1 MAEIRKIIFI
11 KNAVETLGY
20 FSEQIAREL
29 ERNGYETC
37 FIDYERMYESMDEM
51 LHFLEREET
60 ALVTFNF
67 IGLRGES
74 VFQTESGRSIWQEEN
89 LPILNILVDHP
100 LYYHSCLKEAG
111 ERMRVFCV
119 DREHVGYVRRFY
131 PGVKVEFLPLAGN
144 ELFVSQK
151 DGEHGIHRTHC
162 EDVPEP
168 VLYGQRT
175 FDLVFAANYVS
186 MEMLEEKV
194 KALDDDY
201 RIFYRRIT
209 EDLIADPAQSVDAVM
224 ERHIRNELGAVPE
237 EQLCAAMSG
246 MIWIDLF
253 ARSYFREKVVQTL
266 ADAGII
272 VRVFGA
278 DWEKIH
284 CKKPQ
289 NVRTS
294 GGKVNSAA
302 CVQAMRDARIALNV
316 MPWFKDG
323 AHDRVFTA
331 MLQGTAALTD
341 DSRYLREECRDG
353 ENICFYS
360 LRALEQLPD
369 QVVRLLDDPLWTA
382 ELAERGYCMAAEQHR
397 WKNRAGLL
405 MQTLCN
411 IDKYN

>member
-1 MAEIRKIIFI
+1 MRWRRWDIFP
-11 KNAVETLGY
+11 NRLHENWRG
-20 FSEQIAREL
+20 
-29 ERNGYETC
+29 TC
-37 FIDYERMYESMDEM
+37 FIDYERMYESMDVM
-51 LHFLEREET
+51 LHFLDREET

-67 IGLRGES
+67 IGLRGEA

-89 LPILNILVDHP
+89 LPVLNILVDHP

-131 PGVKVEFLPLAGN
+131 PGLKVEFLPLAGN
-144 ELFVSQK
+144 ELLFSHG
-151 DGEHGIHRTHC
+151 DGEHGTHRV
-162 EDVPEP
+162 DVPEP
-168 VLYGQRT
+168 VPYGRRT
-175 FDLVFAANYVS
+175 VDLVFTANYVS

-253 ARSYFREKVVQTL
+253 IRSYVREKVVQTL

-331 MLQGTAALTD
+331 MLQGTVALTD

-369 QVVRLLDDPLWTA
+369 QVVSLLEDPVRMA
-382 ELAERGYCMAAEQHR
+382 ELAERGYRMAEKRHR

-405 MQTLCN
+405 MQALRD
-411 IDKYN
+411 IDK

>member
-20 FSEQIAREL
+20 FSEQIALEL

-67 IGLRGES
+67 IGLRGEA

-131 PGVKVEFLPLAGN
+131 PGVKVKFLPLAGN
-144 ELFVSQK
+144 ELLFSHG
-151 DGEHGIHRTHC
+151 DGEHGTHRA
-162 EDVPEP
+162 DVPEP
-168 VLYGQRT
+168 VPYGRRT

-194 KALDDDY
+194 KALDEDY
-201 RIFYRRIT
+201 RIFYRWIT
-209 EDLIADPAQSVDAVM
+209 EDLIADPTQSVDAVM
-224 ERHIRNELGAVPE
+224 ERHIRDELGAVPE

-253 ARSYFREKVVQTL
+253 VRSYVREKVVQTL

-302 CVQAMRDARIALNV
+302 CVQAMRDSRIALNV

-331 MLQGTAALTD
+331 MLQGTVALTD

-369 QVVRLLDDPLWTA
+369 QVVSLLEDSVRMA
-382 ELAERGYCMAAEQHR
+382 ELAERGYRMAEKRHR

-405 MQTLCN
+405 MQALRD
-411 IDKYN
+411 IDK

>member
-20 FSEQIAREL
+20 FSEQIALEL

-37 FIDYERMYESMDEM
+37 FIDYERMYESMDAM
-51 LHFLEREET
+51 LHFMDREET

-67 IGLRGES
+67 IGLRGEA
-74 VFQTESGRSIWQEEN
+74 VFQTESGCSIWQEEN
-89 LPILNILVDHP
+89 LPVLNILVDHP

-144 ELFVSQK
+144 ELLFSQG
-151 DGEHGIHRTHC
+151 DGEHRMYRA
-162 EDVPEP
+162 DVPEP
-168 VLYGQRT
+168 VPYGRRT
-175 FDLVFAANYVS
+175 VDLVFTANYVS

-224 ERHIRNELGAVPE
+224 ERHIRDELGAVPE

-253 ARSYFREKVVQTL
+253 IRSYFREKVVQTL

-360 LRALEQLPD
+360 LRALQQLPD
-369 QVVRLLDDPLWTA
+369 QVVSLLEDPVRTA
-382 ELAERGYCMAAEQHR
+382 ELAERGYRMAAERHG

-405 MQTLCN
+405 MQALRN
-411 IDKYN
+411 IDK

>member
-20 FSEQIAREL
+20 FSEQIALEL

-111 ERMRVFCV
+111 ERMWVFCV

-331 MLQGTAALTD
+331 MLQGTAVLTD

-360 LRALEQLPD
+360 LRALQQLPD
-369 QVVRLLDDPLWTA
+369 QVVSLLEDPVRMA
-382 ELAERGYCMAAEQHR
+382 ELAERGYRMAEKRHR

-405 MQTLCN
+405 MQALRD
-411 IDKYN
+411 IDK

>member
-20 FSEQIAREL
+20 FSEQIALEL

-67 IGLRGES
+67 IGLRGEA

-131 PGVKVEFLPLAGN
+131 PGVMVEFLPLAGN

-168 VLYGQRT
+168 VLYGQRI

-194 KALDDDY
+194 KALDEDY
-201 RIFYRRIT
+201 RIFYRRIM

-224 ERHIRNELGAVPE
+224 ERHIRDELGAVPE

-253 ARSYFREKVVQTL
+253 VRSYFREKVVQTL

-331 MLQGTAALTD
+331 MLQGTAVLTD

-360 LRALEQLPD
+360 LRALQQLPD
-369 QVVRLLDDPLWTA
+369 QVVSLLEDPVRMA
-382 ELAERGYCMAAEQHR
+382 ELAERGYRMAEKRHR

-405 MQTLCN
+405 MQALRN
-411 IDKYN
+411 IDK

>member
-20 FSEQIAREL
+20 FSEQIALEL

-67 IGLRGES
+67 IGLRGEA

-131 PGVKVEFLPLAGN
+131 PGVKVKFLPLAGN
-144 ELFVSQK
+144 ELLFSHG
-151 DGEHGIHRTHC
+151 DGEHGTHRA
-162 EDVPEP
+162 DVPEP
-168 VLYGQRT
+168 VPYGRRI

-194 KALDDDY
+194 KALDEDY
-201 RIFYRRIT
+201 RIFYRWIT
-209 EDLIADPAQSVDAVM
+209 EDLIADPTQSVDAVM
-224 ERHIRNELGAVPE
+224 ERHIRDELGAVPE

-253 ARSYFREKVVQTL
+253 VRSYFREKVVQTL

-272 VRVFGA
+272 VRVFGS

-331 MLQGTAALTD
+331 MLQGTVALTD

-360 LRALEQLPD
+360 LRALQQLPD
-369 QVVRLLDDPLWTA
+369 QVVSLLEDPVRMA
-382 ELAERGYCMAAEQHR
+382 VLAERGYRMAEMRHR

-405 MQTLCN
+405 MQALRN
-411 IDKYN
+411 IYK

>member
-20 FSEQIAREL
+20 FSEQIALEL

-37 FIDYERMYESMDEM
+37 FIDYERMYESMDAM
-51 LHFLEREET
+51 LHFMDREET

-67 IGLRGES
+67 IGLRGEA

-89 LPILNILVDHP
+89 LPVLNILVDHP

-144 ELFVSQK
+144 ELLFSHG
-151 DGEHGIHRTHC
+151 DGEHRMYRA
-162 EDVPEP
+162 DVPEP
-168 VLYGQRT
+168 VPYGRRT
-175 FDLVFAANYVS
+175 VDLVFTANYVS

-224 ERHIRNELGAVPE
+224 ERHIRDELGAVPE

-253 ARSYFREKVVQTL
+253 IRSYFREKVVQTL

-272 VRVFGA
+272 VRAFGA

-341 DSRYLREECRDG
+341 DSRYLREECQDG

-360 LRALEQLPD
+360 LRALQQLPD
-369 QVVRLLDDPLWTA
+369 QVVSLLEDPVRTA
-382 ELAERGYCMAAEQHR
+382 ELAERGYRMAAERHR

-405 MQTLCN
+405 MQALRN
-411 IDKYN
+411 IDK

>member
-20 FSEQIAREL
+20 FSEQI
-29 ERNGYETC
+29 ETC
-37 FIDYERMYESMDEM
+37 FIDYERMYESMDVM
-51 LHFLEREET
+51 LHFLDREET

-67 IGLRGES
+67 IGLRGEA

-89 LPILNILVDHP
+89 LPVLNILVDHP

-144 ELFVSQK
+144 ELLFLHG
-151 DGEHGIHRTHC
+151 DGEHGTHRA
-162 EDVPEP
+162 DVPEP
-168 VLYGQRT
+168 VPYGRRT
-175 FDLVFAANYVS
+175 VDLVFTANYVS

-194 KALDDDY
+194 KALDDDC

-253 ARSYFREKVVQTL
+253 VRSYFREKVVQTL

-331 MLQGTAALTD
+331 MLQGTAVLTD

-360 LRALEQLPD
+360 LRALQQLPD
-369 QVVRLLDDPLWTA
+369 QVVSLLEDPVRMA
-382 ELAERGYCMAAEQHR
+382 ELAERGYRMAEKRHR

-405 MQTLCN
+405 MQALRD
-411 IDKYN
+411 IDK

>member
-20 FSEQIAREL
+20 FSEQIALEL

-67 IGLRGES
+67 IGLRGEA

-144 ELFVSQK
+144 ELLLSDG
-151 DGEHGIHRTHC
+151 DGEHGTHRA
-162 EDVPEP
+162 DVPEP
-168 VLYGQRT
+168 VPYGRRT

-194 KALDDDY
+194 KALDEDY

-294 GGKVNSAA
+294 GEKVNSAA

-331 MLQGTAALTD
+331 MLQGTAVLTD

-369 QVVRLLDDPLWTA
+369 QVVSLLEDPVRMA
-382 ELAERGYCMAAEQHR
+382 ELAERGYRMAEKRHR

-405 MQTLCN
+405 MQALRD
-411 IDKYN
+411 IDK

>member
-20 FSEQIAREL
+20 FSEQIALEL

-67 IGLRGES
+67 IGLRGEA

-144 ELFVSQK
+144 ELLLSDG
-151 DGEHGIHRTHC
+151 DGEHGTHRA
-162 EDVPEP
+162 DVPEP

-194 KALDDDY
+194 KALDEDY

-253 ARSYFREKVVQTL
+253 VRSYFREKVVQTL

-331 MLQGTAALTD
+331 MLQGTVALTD

-360 LRALEQLPD
+360 LRALQQLPD
-369 QVVRLLDDPLWTA
+369 QVVSLLEDPVRMA
-382 ELAERGYCMAAEQHR
+382 ELAERGYRMAEKRHR

-405 MQTLCN
+405 MQALRN
-411 IDKYN
+411 IDK

>member
-20 FSEQIAREL
+20 FSGQIALEL
-29 ERNGYETC
+29 ERNGYEIC
-37 FIDYERMYESMDEM
+37 FIDYERMYESMDAM
-51 LHFLEREET
+51 LHFLDREET

-67 IGLRGES
+67 IGLRGET

-89 LPILNILVDHP
+89 LPVLNILVDHP

-131 PGVKVEFLPLAGN
+131 PGLKVEFLPLAGN
-144 ELFVSQK
+144 ELLFSHG
-151 DGEHGIHRTHC
+151 DGEHGTHRA
-162 EDVPEP
+162 DVPEP
-168 VLYGQRT
+168 VPYGRRT
-175 FDLVFAANYVS
+175 VDLVFTANYVS

-194 KALDDDY
+194 KALDEDY

-224 ERHIRNELGAVPE
+224 ERHIRDELGAVPE

-253 ARSYFREKVVQTL
+253 IRSYFREKVVQTL

-294 GGKVNSAA
+294 GGKVDSAA

-331 MLQGTAALTD
+331 MLQGTAAFTD

-369 QVVRLLDDPLWTA
+369 RVVSLLEDPVRTA
-382 ELAERGYCMAAEQHR
+382 ELAERGYRMAKKRHT

-405 MQTLCN
+405 MQTFHN
-411 IDKYN
+411 IDK

>member
-20 FSEQIAREL
+20 FSEQIALEL

-331 MLQGTAALTD
+331 MLQGTAVLTD

-360 LRALEQLPD
+360 LRALQQLPD
-369 QVVRLLDDPLWTA
+369 QVVSLLEDPVRMA
-382 ELAERGYCMAAEQHR
+382 ELAERGYRMAEKRHR

-405 MQTLCN
+405 MQALRD
-411 IDKYN
+411 IDK

>member
-37 FIDYERMYESMDEM
+37 FIDYERMYESMDVM
-51 LHFLEREET
+51 LHFLDREET

-67 IGLRGES
+67 IGLRGEA

-89 LPILNILVDHP
+89 LPVLNILVDHP

-144 ELFVSQK
+144 ELLFLHG
-151 DGEHGIHRTHC
+151 DGEHGTHRA
-162 EDVPEP
+162 DVPEP
-168 VLYGQRT
+168 VPYGRRT
-175 FDLVFAANYVS
+175 VDLVFTANYVS

-194 KALDDDY
+194 KALDDDC

-237 EQLCAAMSG
+237 EKLCAAMSG

-253 ARSYFREKVVQTL
+253 VRSYFREKVVQTL

-302 CVQAMRDARIALNV
+302 CVQVRKGAGEKVVLDPDESVAYLIGK
-316 MPWFKDG
+316 FKEK
-323 AHDRVFTA
+323 H
-331 MLQGTAALTD
+331 
-341 DSRYLREECRDG
+341 
-353 ENICFYS
+353 I
-360 LRALEQLPD
+360 
-369 QVVRLLDDPLWTA
+369 
-382 ELAERGYCMAAEQHR
+382 
-397 WKNRAGLL
+397 
-405 MQTLCN
+405 
-411 IDKYN
+411 I

>member
-20 FSEQIAREL
+20 FSGQIALEL
-29 ERNGYETC
+29 ERNGYEIC
-37 FIDYERMYESMDEM
+37 FIDYERMYESMDAM
-51 LHFLEREET
+51 LHFLDREET

-67 IGLRGES
+67 IGLRGET

-89 LPILNILVDHP
+89 LPVLNILVDHP

-131 PGVKVEFLPLAGN
+131 PGLKVEFLPLAGN
-144 ELFVSQK
+144 ELLFSHG
-151 DGEHGIHRTHC
+151 DGEHGTHRV
-162 EDVPEP
+162 DVPEP
-168 VLYGQRT
+168 VPYGRRT
-175 FDLVFAANYVS
+175 VDLVFTANYVS

-253 ARSYFREKVVQTL
+253 IRSYVREKVVQTL

-294 GGKVNSAA
+294 GGKVDSAA

-331 MLQGTAALTD
+331 MLQGTAAFTD

-369 QVVRLLDDPLWTA
+369 QVVSLLEDPVRMA
-382 ELAERGYCMAAEQHR
+382 ELAERGYRMAEKWHR

-405 MQTLCN
+405 MQALRD
-411 IDKYN
+411 IDK

>member
-20 FSEQIAREL
+20 FSEQIALEL

-37 FIDYERMYESMDEM
+37 FIDYERMYESMDAM

-60 ALVTFNF
+60 AFVTFNF
-67 IGLRGES
+67 IGLRGEA
-74 VFQTESGRSIWQEEN
+74 VFQTESGCSIWQEEN

-100 LYYHSCLKEAG
+100 LYYHSGLKEAG

-253 ARSYFREKVVQTL
+253 VRSYFREKVVQTL

-331 MLQGTAALTD
+331 MLQGTVALTD

-369 QVVRLLDDPLWTA
+369 QVVSLLEDPVRMA
-382 ELAERGYCMAAEQHR
+382 ELAERGYRMAAEQHR

-405 MQTLCN
+405 MQALRN
-411 IDKYN
+411 IDK

>member
-37 FIDYERMYESMDEM
+37 FIDYERMYESMDAM
-51 LHFLEREET
+51 LHFLDREET

-67 IGLRGES
+67 IGLRGET

-89 LPILNILVDHP
+89 LPVLNILVDHP

-131 PGVKVEFLPLAGN
+131 PGLKVEFLPLAGN
-144 ELFVSQK
+144 ELLFSHG
-151 DGEHGIHRTHC
+151 DGEHGTHRA
-162 EDVPEP
+162 DVPEP
-168 VLYGQRT
+168 VPYGRRT
-175 FDLVFAANYVS
+175 VDLVFTANYVS

-201 RIFYRRIT
+201 RSFYRRIT

-224 ERHIRNELGAVPE
+224 EQHIRDELGAVPE

-253 ARSYFREKVVQTL
+253 IRSYFREKVVQTL

-289 NVRTS
+289 NVWTS
-294 GGKVNSAA
+294 GGKVDSAA

-341 DSRYLREECRDG
+341 DSRYLREECKDG
-353 ENICFYS
+353 GNICFYS
-360 LRALEQLPD
+360 LKALEQLPD
-369 QVVRLLDDPLWTA
+369 QVARLLDDPVRTA
-382 ELAERGYCMAAEQHR
+382 ELAERGYRMAEKRHR

-411 IDKYN
+411 IDK

>member
-37 FIDYERMYESMDEM
+37 FIDYERMYESMDAM

-60 ALVTFNF
+60 ALITFNF
-67 IGLRGES
+67 IGLRGEA

-131 PGVKVEFLPLAGN
+131 PGMKVEFLPLAGN
-144 ELFVSQK
+144 KLLVSQGA
-151 DGEHGIHRTHC
+151 GEHGTHRA
-162 EDVPEP
+162 DAPEP
-168 VLYGQRT
+168 VPYGRRT
-175 FDLVFAANYVS
+175 FDLVFTANYVS

-194 KALDDDY
+194 KVLDDDY

-209 EDLIADPAQSVDAVM
+209 EDLTADPAQSVDTVM

-253 ARSYFREKVVQTL
+253 VRSYFREKVVQTL
-266 ADAGII
+266 ADAGIV

-302 CVQAMRDARIALNV
+302 CVRAMRDARIALNV

-341 DSRYLREECRDG
+341 DSRYLREECQDG

-360 LRALEQLPD
+360 LKALEQLPD
-369 QVVRLLDDPLWTA
+369 QVVRLLDDPLRTA
-382 ELAERGYCMAAEQHR
+382 ELAERGYRMAEKRHR
-397 WKNRAGLL
+397 WKNRTGLL
-405 MQTLCN
+405 IQALHN
-411 IDKYN
+411 IDK

>member
-1 MAEIRKIIFI
+1 MAEIRRIIFI

-20 FSEQIAREL
+20 FSEQIALEL

-67 IGLRGES
+67 IGLRGEA

-131 PGVKVEFLPLAGN
+131 PGVKVKFLPLAGN
-144 ELFVSQK
+144 ELLFSHG
-151 DGEHGIHRTHC
+151 DGEHGTHRA
-162 EDVPEP
+162 DVPEP
-168 VLYGQRT
+168 VPYGRRT

-194 KALDDDY
+194 KALDEDY
-201 RIFYRRIT
+201 RIFYRWIT
-209 EDLIADPAQSVDAVM
+209 EDLIADPTQSVDAVM
-224 ERHIRNELGAVPE
+224 ERHIRDELGAVPE

-253 ARSYFREKVVQTL
+253 VRSYFREKVVQTL

-272 VRVFGA
+272 VRVFGS

-331 MLQGTAALTD
+331 MLQGTVALTD

-360 LRALEQLPD
+360 LRALQQLPD
-369 QVVRLLDDPLWTA
+369 QVVSLLEDPVRMA
-382 ELAERGYCMAAEQHR
+382 ELAERGYRMAEKRHR

-405 MQTLCN
+405 MQALRN
-411 IDKYN
+411 IDK

>member
-20 FSEQIAREL
+20 FSGQIALEL
-29 ERNGYETC
+29 ERNGYEIC
-37 FIDYERMYESMDEM
+37 FIDYERMYESMDAM
-51 LHFLEREET
+51 LHFLDREET

-67 IGLRGES
+67 IGLRGET

-89 LPILNILVDHP
+89 LPVLNILVDHP
-100 LYYHSCLKEAG
+100 LYYHSCLKESG

-131 PGVKVEFLPLAGN
+131 PGLKVEFLPLAGN
-144 ELFVSQK
+144 ELLFSHG
-151 DGEHGIHRTHC
+151 DGEHGTHRA
-162 EDVPEP
+162 DVPEP
-168 VLYGQRT
+168 VPYGRRT
-175 FDLVFAANYVS
+175 VDLVFTANYVS

-194 KALDDDY
+194 KALDEDY

-224 ERHIRNELGAVPE
+224 ERHIRDELGAVPE

-253 ARSYFREKVVQTL
+253 IRSYFREKVVQTL

-294 GGKVNSAA
+294 GGKVDSAA

-331 MLQGTAALTD
+331 MLQGTAAFTD

-369 QVVRLLDDPLWTA
+369 RVVSLLEDPVRTA
-382 ELAERGYCMAAEQHR
+382 ELAERGYRMAKKRHT

-405 MQTLCN
+405 MQTFHN
-411 IDKYN
+411 IDK

>member
-20 FSEQIAREL
+20 FSEQIALEL

-67 IGLRGES
+67 IGLRGEA

-131 PGVKVEFLPLAGN
+131 PGVKVKFLPLAGN
-144 ELFVSQK
+144 ELLFSHG
-151 DGEHGIHRTHC
+151 DGEHGTHRA
-162 EDVPEP
+162 DVPEP
-168 VLYGQRT
+168 VPYGRRT

-194 KALDDDY
+194 KALDEDY
-201 RIFYRRIT
+201 RIFYRWIT
-209 EDLIADPAQSVDAVM
+209 EDLIADPTQSVDAVM
-224 ERHIRNELGAVPE
+224 ERHIRDELGAVPE

-253 ARSYFREKVVQTL
+253 VRSYFREKVVQTL

-272 VRVFGA
+272 VRVFGS

-331 MLQGTAALTD
+331 MLQGTVALTD

-369 QVVRLLDDPLWTA
+369 QVVSLLEDPVRMA
-382 ELAERGYCMAAEQHR
+382 ELAERGYRMAAEQHR

-405 MQTLCN
+405 MQALRN
-411 IDKYN
+411 IDK

>member
-1 MAEIRKIIFI
+1 M
-11 KNAVETLGY
+11 ETLGY
-20 FSEQIAREL
+20 FSGQIALEL
-29 ERNGYETC
+29 ERNGYEIC
-37 FIDYERMYESMDEM
+37 FIDYERMYESMDAM
-51 LHFLEREET
+51 LHFLDREET

-67 IGLRGES
+67 IGLRGET

-89 LPILNILVDHP
+89 LPVLNILVDHP

-131 PGVKVEFLPLAGN
+131 PGLKVEFLPLAGN
-144 ELFVSQK
+144 ELLFSHG
-151 DGEHGIHRTHC
+151 DGEHGTHRA
-162 EDVPEP
+162 DVPEP
-168 VLYGQRT
+168 VPYGRRT
-175 FDLVFAANYVS
+175 VDLVFTANYVS

-194 KALDDDY
+194 KALDEDY

-224 ERHIRNELGAVPE
+224 ERHIRDELGAVPE

-253 ARSYFREKVVQTL
+253 IRSYFREKVVQTL

-294 GGKVNSAA
+294 GGKVDSAA

-323 AHDRVFTA
+323 AQDRVFTA
-331 MLQGTAALTD
+331 MLQGTAAFTD

-369 QVVRLLDDPLWTA
+369 RVVSLLEDPVRTA
-382 ELAERGYCMAAEQHR
+382 ELAERGYRMAKKRHT

-405 MQTLCN
+405 MQALRD
-411 IDKYN
+411 IDK

>member
-37 FIDYERMYESMDEM
+37 FIDYERMYESMDVM
-51 LHFLEREET
+51 LHFLDREET

-67 IGLRGES
+67 IGLRGEA

-89 LPILNILVDHP
+89 LPVLNILVDHP

-144 ELFVSQK
+144 ELLFSHG
-151 DGEHGIHRTHC
+151 DGEHGTHRA
-162 EDVPEP
+162 DVPEP

-253 ARSYFREKVVQTL
+253 VRSYFREKVVQTL

-360 LRALEQLPD
+360 LRALQQLPD
-369 QVVRLLDDPLWTA
+369 QVVSLLEDPVRMA
-382 ELAERGYCMAAEQHR
+382 EKRHR

>member
-1 MAEIRKIIFI
+1 MAEIRKIMFI

-20 FSEQIAREL
+20 FSEQIALEL

-67 IGLRGES
+67 IGLRGEA

-131 PGVKVEFLPLAGN
+131 PGVKVKFLPLAGN
-144 ELFVSQK
+144 ELLFSHG
-151 DGEHGIHRTHC
+151 DGEHGTHRA
-162 EDVPEP
+162 DVPEP
-168 VLYGQRT
+168 VPYGRRT

-194 KALDDDY
+194 KALDEDY
-201 RIFYRRIT
+201 RIFYRWIT
-209 EDLIADPAQSVDAVM
+209 EDLIADPTQSVDAVM
-224 ERHIRNELGAVPE
+224 ERHIRDELGAVPE

-253 ARSYFREKVVQTL
+253 VRSYFREKVVQTL

-272 VRVFGA
+272 VRVFGS

-331 MLQGTAALTD
+331 MLQGTVALTD

-360 LRALEQLPD
+360 LRALQQLPD
-369 QVVRLLDDPLWTA
+369 QVVSLLEDPVRMA
-382 ELAERGYCMAAEQHR
+382 ELAERGYRMAEKRHR

-405 MQTLCN
+405 MQALRN
-411 IDKYN
+411 IDK

>member
-20 FSEQIAREL
+20 FSEQIALEL

-67 IGLRGES
+67 IGLRGEA

-131 PGVKVEFLPLAGN
+131 PGVKVKFLPLAGN
-144 ELFVSQK
+144 ELLFSHG
-151 DGEHGIHRTHC
+151 DGEHGTHRA
-162 EDVPEP
+162 DVPEP
-168 VLYGQRT
+168 VPYGRRT

-194 KALDDDY
+194 KALDEDY
-201 RIFYRRIT
+201 RIFYRWIT
-209 EDLIADPAQSVDAVM
+209 EDLIADPTQSVDAVM
-224 ERHIRNELGAVPE
+224 ERHIRDELGAVPE

-253 ARSYFREKVVQTL
+253 VRSYFREKVVQTL

-272 VRVFGA
+272 VRVFGS

-331 MLQGTAALTD
+331 MLQGTVALTD

-369 QVVRLLDDPLWTA
+369 QVVSLLEDPVRMA
-382 ELAERGYCMAAEQHR
+382 ELAERGYRMAEKRHR

-405 MQTLCN
+405 MQALRN
-411 IDKYN
+411 IDK

>member
-20 FSEQIAREL
+20 FSEQIALEL

-37 FIDYERMYESMDEM
+37 LIDYERMYESMDEM

-67 IGLRGES
+67 IGLRGEA

-131 PGVKVEFLPLAGN
+131 PGVKVKFLPLAGN
-144 ELFVSQK
+144 ELLFSHG
-151 DGEHGIHRTHC
+151 DGEHGTHRA
-162 EDVPEP
+162 DVPEP
-168 VLYGQRT
+168 VPYGRRT

-194 KALDDDY
+194 KALDEDY
-201 RIFYRRIT
+201 RIFYRWIT
-209 EDLIADPAQSVDAVM
+209 EDLIADPTQSVDAVM
-224 ERHIRNELGAVPE
+224 ERHIRDELGAVPE

-253 ARSYFREKVVQTL
+253 VRSYFREKVVQTL

-272 VRVFGA
+272 VRVFGS

-331 MLQGTAALTD
+331 MLQGTVALTD

-360 LRALEQLPD
+360 LRALQQLPD
-369 QVVRLLDDPLWTA
+369 QVVSLLEDPVRMA
-382 ELAERGYCMAAEQHR
+382 ELAERGYRMAEKRHR

-405 MQTLCN
+405 MQALRN
-411 IDKYN
+411 IDK

>member
-20 FSEQIAREL
+20 FSEQIALEL

-67 IGLRGES
+67 IGLRGEA

-131 PGVKVEFLPLAGN
+131 PGVKVKFLPLAGN
-144 ELFVSQK
+144 ELLFSHG
-151 DGEHGIHRTHC
+151 DGEHGTHRA
-162 EDVPEP
+162 DVPEP
-168 VLYGQRT
+168 VPYGRRI

-194 KALDDDY
+194 KALDEDY
-201 RIFYRRIT
+201 RIFYRWIT
-209 EDLIADPAQSVDAVM
+209 EDLIADPTQSVDAVM
-224 ERHIRNELGAVPE
+224 ERHIRDELGAVPE

-253 ARSYFREKVVQTL
+253 VRSYFREKVVQTL

-272 VRVFGA
+272 VRVFGS

-331 MLQGTAALTD
+331 MLQGTVALTD

-360 LRALEQLPD
+360 LRALQQLPD
-369 QVVRLLDDPLWTA
+369 QVVSLLEDPVRMA
-382 ELAERGYCMAAEQHR
+382 VLAERGYRMAEKRHR

-405 MQTLCN
+405 MQALRN
-411 IDKYN
+411 IYK

>member
-20 FSEQIAREL
+20 FSKQIALEL

-131 PGVKVEFLPLAGN
+131 PGLKVEFLPLAGN
-144 ELFVSQK
+144 ELLFSHG
-151 DGEHGIHRTHC
+151 DGEHGTHRV
-162 EDVPEP
+162 DVPEP
-168 VLYGQRT
+168 VPYGRRT
-175 FDLVFAANYVS
+175 VDLVFTANYVS
-186 MEMLEEKV
+186 MAMLEEKV

-209 EDLIADPAQSVDAVM
+209 ENLIADPAQSVDAVM

-253 ARSYFREKVVQTL
+253 IRSYVREKVVQTL

-331 MLQGTAALTD
+331 MLQGTVALTD

-369 QVVRLLDDPLWTA
+369 QVVSLLEDPVRMA
-382 ELAERGYCMAAEQHR
+382 ELAERGYRMAEKRHR

-405 MQTLCN
+405 MQALRD
-411 IDKYN
+411 IDK

>member
-20 FSEQIAREL
+20 FSGQIALEL

-37 FIDYERMYESMDEM
+37 FIDYERMYESMDAM
-51 LHFLEREET
+51 LHFMDREET

-67 IGLRGES
+67 IGLRGEA
-74 VFQTESGRSIWQEEN
+74 VFRTESGRSIWQEEN
-89 LPILNILVDHP
+89 LPVLNILVDHP

-119 DREHVGYVRRFY
+119 DREHVGYIRRFY
-131 PGVKVEFLPLAGN
+131 PEVKVEFLPLAGN
-144 ELFVSQK
+144 ELLFSHG
-151 DGEHGIHRTHC
+151 DGECGTHRV
-162 EDVPEP
+162 DVPEP
-168 VLYGQRT
+168 VPYGRRT
-175 FDLVFAANYVS
+175 VDLVFTANYVS

-253 ARSYFREKVVQTL
+253 IRSYFREKVVQTL

-294 GGKVNSAA
+294 GGKVDSAA

-341 DSRYLREECRDG
+341 DSRYLREECRNG

-360 LRALEQLPD
+360 LKALEQLPD
-369 QVVRLLDDPLWTA
+369 QVVSLLEDPVRTA
-382 ELAERGYCMAAEQHR
+382 ELAERGYRMAAERHR

-405 MQTLCN
+405 MQALRN

>member
-37 FIDYERMYESMDEM
+37 FIDYERMYESMDVM
-51 LHFLEREET
+51 LHFLDREET

-67 IGLRGES
+67 IGLRGEA

-144 ELFVSQK
+144 ELLFLHG
-151 DGEHGIHRTHC
+151 DGEHGTHRA
-162 EDVPEP
+162 DVPEP
-168 VLYGQRT
+168 VPYGQRT

-209 EDLIADPAQSVDAVM
+209 EDLIADP
-224 ERHIRNELGAVPE
+224 
-237 EQLCAAMSG
+237 
-246 MIWIDLF
+246 
-253 ARSYFREKVVQTL
+253 
-266 ADAGII
+266 
-272 VRVFGA
+272 
-278 DWEKIH
+278 
-284 CKKPQ
+284 
-289 NVRTS
+289 
-294 GGKVNSAA
+294 
-302 CVQAMRDARIALNV
+302 
-316 MPWFKDG
+316 
-323 AHDRVFTA
+323 
-331 MLQGTAALTD
+331 
-341 DSRYLREECRDG
+341 
-353 ENICFYS
+353 
-360 LRALEQLPD
+360 
-369 QVVRLLDDPLWTA
+369 
-382 ELAERGYCMAAEQHR
+382 
-397 WKNRAGLL
+397 
-405 MQTLCN
+405 
-411 IDKYN
+411 

>member
-20 FSEQIAREL
+20 FSEQIALEL

-67 IGLRGES
+67 IGLRGEA

-151 DGEHGIHRTHC
+151 DGEHGIHRTNC

-168 VLYGQRT
+168 VLYGQRI

-194 KALDDDY
+194 KALDEDY
-201 RIFYRRIT
+201 RIFYRRIM

-224 ERHIRNELGAVPE
+224 ERHIRDELGAVPE

-253 ARSYFREKVVQTL
+253 VRSYFREKVVQTL

-331 MLQGTAALTD
+331 MLQGTAVLTD

-360 LRALEQLPD
+360 LRALQQLPD
-369 QVVRLLDDPLWTA
+369 QVVSLLEDPVRMA
-382 ELAERGYCMAAEQHR
+382 ELAERGYRMAEKRHR

-405 MQTLCN
+405 MQALRN
-411 IDKYN
+411 IDK

>member
-1 MAEIRKIIFI
+1 MSPLI
-11 KNAVETLGY
+11 
-20 FSEQIAREL
+20 S
-29 ERNGYETC
+29 
-37 FIDYERMYESMDEM
+37 S
-51 LHFLEREET
+51 
-60 ALVTFNF
+60 
-67 IGLRGES
+67 GLRGEA

-89 LPILNILVDHP
+89 LPVLNILVDHP

-131 PGVKVEFLPLAGN
+131 PGLKVEFLPLAGN
-144 ELFVSQK
+144 ELLFSHG
-151 DGEHGIHRTHC
+151 DGEHGTHRV
-162 EDVPEP
+162 DVPEP
-168 VLYGQRT
+168 VPYGRRT
-175 FDLVFAANYVS
+175 VDLVFTANYVS

-253 ARSYFREKVVQTL
+253 IRSYVREKVVQTL

-331 MLQGTAALTD
+331 MLQGTVALTD

-369 QVVRLLDDPLWTA
+369 QVVSLLEDPVRMA
-382 ELAERGYCMAAEQHR
+382 ELAERGYRMAEKRHR

-405 MQTLCN
+405 MQALRD
-411 IDKYN
+411 IDK

>member
-20 FSEQIAREL
+20 FSEQIALEL

-186 MEMLEEKV
+186 MDMLEEKV

-237 EQLCAAMSG
+237 EQLCAAMSE

-253 ARSYFREKVVQTL
+253 IRSYFREKVVQTL

-369 QVVRLLDDPLWTA
+369 RVVSLLEDPVRMA
-382 ELAERGYCMAAEQHR
+382 ELAERGYRMAEKRHR

-405 MQTLCN
+405 MQALRD
-411 IDKYN
+411 IDK

>member
-1 MAEIRKIIFI
+1 M
-11 KNAVETLGY
+11 
-20 FSEQIAREL
+20 
-29 ERNGYETC
+29 
-37 FIDYERMYESMDEM
+37 
-51 LHFLEREET
+51 
-60 ALVTFNF
+60 
-67 IGLRGES
+67 
-74 VFQTESGRSIWQEEN
+74 
-89 LPILNILVDHP
+89 
-100 LYYHSCLKEAG
+100 
-111 ERMRVFCV
+111 
-119 DREHVGYVRRFY
+119 
-131 PGVKVEFLPLAGN
+131 KVEFLPLAGN
-144 ELFVSQK
+144 ELLFSHG
-151 DGEHGIHRTHC
+151 DGEHGTHRA
-162 EDVPEP
+162 DVPEP

-186 MEMLEEKV
+186 MDMLEEKV

-253 ARSYFREKVVQTL
+253 VRSYFREKVVQTL

-360 LRALEQLPD
+360 LRALQQLPD
-369 QVVRLLDDPLWTA
+369 QVVSLLEDPVRMA
-382 ELAERGYCMAAEQHR
+382 ELAERGYRMAEKRHR

>member
-1 MAEIRKIIFI
+1 MEEIRKIIFI

-20 FSEQIAREL
+20 FSEQIALEL

-151 DGEHGIHRTHC
+151 DGEHGIHRTHRV
-162 EDVPEP
+162 DVPEP
-168 VLYGQRT
+168 MSYGRRT
-175 FDLVFAANYVS
+175 VDLVFTANYVS

-253 ARSYFREKVVQTL
+253 VRSYFREKVVQTL

-331 MLQGTAALTD
+331 MLQGTAVLTD

-360 LRALEQLPD
+360 LRALQQLPD
-369 QVVRLLDDPLWTA
+369 QVVSLLEDPVRMA
-382 ELAERGYCMAAEQHR
+382 ELAERGYRMAAERHR

-405 MQTLCN
+405 MQALRD
-411 IDKYN
+411 IDK

>member
-1 MAEIRKIIFI
+1 MAEIKKIIFI

-20 FSEQIAREL
+20 FSEQIAQEL

-37 FIDYERMYESMDEM
+37 FIDYERMYESIDAM
-51 LHFLEREET
+51 LHFLDREET

-67 IGLRGES
+67 IGLRGET

-89 LPILNILVDHP
+89 LPVLNILVDHP

-144 ELFVSQK
+144 ELLFSHG
-151 DGEHGIHRTHC
+151 DGEHGTHRA
-162 EDVPEP
+162 DVPETVP
-168 VLYGQRT
+168 YGRRT
-175 FDLVFAANYVS
+175 VDLVFTANYVS

-194 KALDDDY
+194 KALDEDY

-253 ARSYFREKVVQTL
+253 IRSYFREKVVQTL

-294 GGKVNSAA
+294 GGKVDSTA

-341 DSRYLREECRDG
+341 DSRYLREECKDG

-369 QVVRLLDDPLWTA
+369 RVVSLLEDPVRTA
-382 ELAERGYCMAAEQHR
+382 ELAERGYRMAKKRHT

-405 MQTLCN
+405 MQTFHN
-411 IDKYN
+411 IDK

>member
-20 FSEQIAREL
+20 FSEQIAQEL

-37 FIDYERMYESMDEM
+37 FIDYERMYESIDAM
-51 LHFLEREET
+51 LHFLDREET

-67 IGLRGES
+67 IGLRGET

-89 LPILNILVDHP
+89 LPVLNILVDHP

-144 ELFVSQK
+144 ELLFSHG
-151 DGEHGIHRTHC
+151 DGEHGTYRA
-162 EDVPEP
+162 DVPEP
-168 VLYGQRT
+168 VPYGQRT
-175 FDLVFAANYVS
+175 FDLVFTANYVS

-194 KALDDDY
+194 KALDEDY

-224 ERHIRNELGAVPE
+224 ERHIRDELGAVPE

-253 ARSYFREKVVQTL
+253 IRSYFREKVVQTL

-294 GGKVNSAA
+294 GGKVDSAA

-331 MLQGTAALTD
+331 MLQGTAAFTD
-341 DSRYLREECRDG
+341 DSRYLREECKDG

-360 LRALEQLPD
+360 LKTLEQLPD
-369 QVVRLLDDPLWTA
+369 QVARLLDDPVRTA
-382 ELAERGYCMAAEQHR
+382 ELAERGYRMAEKRHR

-411 IDKYN
+411 IDK